1 MEGRGLKLLFI
12 KLKHIGDSLL
22 LTPTL
27 IGARQ
32 QYPDAEIWVVV
43 RKSCERILA
52 GCSSI
57 DQLRT
62 VAAPESTERSS
73 FNWLEDWKLVREIRR
88 KKFDY
93 VFELSDGDRG
103 RWMATLSG
111 ARLKCANARGLHW
124 WWRRQFK
131 CVSHYQWLRRHW
143 VEKDYYTVHDCL
155 SLPATV
161 PGLSFEKKRAEAWL
175 AIFGPS
181 PDVQWRQPW
190 KARHEI
196 VTPGNIRYEPH
207 DPDYFTK
214 VSSIKTSEVTIADV
228 LQQLAKLNVGQEN
241 VEHGP

>member
-62 VAAPESTERSS
+62 VAAPESIERSS
-73 FNWLEDWKLVREIRR
+73 FNWLDDWKLVREIRR

-161 PGLSFEKKRAEAWL
+161 PGLSFEKKRAEAWPRSRRIERVCRVAPWHPL
-175 AIFGPS
+175 EEKRMAIRKLDRVGEAAAQPISAITSVGGPMKKRSKWRRRSKS
-181 PDVQWRQPW
+181 P
-190 KARHEI
+190 
-196 VTPGNIRYEPH
+196 
-207 DPDYFTK
+207 
-214 VSSIKTSEVTIADV
+214 
-228 LQQLAKLNVGQEN
+228 
-241 VEHGP
+241 